1 MRKPFL
7 SLLITL
13 CFLCASLGA
22 SAVEYAPSSV
32 LSQGRWV
39 KIRVAQTG
47 IYKLTFAELQKMG
60 FANPAA
66 VSVYGYGGWP
76 LDEDF
81 RQPYAD
87 DLPQAAVY
95 KGDNYLI
102 FYGRGPVKWSYSTSL
117 ATFVHENNPY
127 SSYGY
132 YFLSDT
138 SPVKTLAKETSV
150 TGASLQ
156 VNTYDDYFVHEKDQ
170 VSVNKSGRELFG
182 ESFSL
187 NTGQTFPFAV
197 PGITD
202 DPAKISFRFIAKP
215 TTGQALV
222 ILTAGT
228 QPLLN
233 ASIPRSSI
241 DDSYT
246 KALELSRTVSW
257 NGAKTPDVQ
266 VGITYSRNT
275 NDLAH
280 LDYIRL
286 HAVRTLKMYGPY
298 TFFRSIASV
307 GNVTRFVLQEASAN
321 VKIWDVT
328 NPVLPVEM
336 ETTLNGT
343 ECSFTIP
350 ASNTLREF
358 VAVDISKTLPAPET
372 VGVVSNQNLHALEQ
386 TDMVILTHPAFM
398 EQAERLAALHRSE
411 SGLKVA
417 VVTPEPVYNEFSS
430 GTPDATAYRRL
441 MKMFYDRGKQ
451 AGTAPR
457 YLLLFGDGTF
467 DNRMITSEWKN
478 LTNLNLLLTYQ
489 SKESLNMYTY
499 VTDDYFGFLDDSEG
513 ANLSGDKL
521 DIGIGRFP
529 VRTLEEAKI
538 AVNKSIAY
546 IENKTAGAWKNN
558 ISFVADD
565 GDNNLHMSQANLLA
579 DYLETNHPEFL
590 INKIY
595 FDAYKKQSSGG
606 KVGYPDVNARI
617 LKELK
622 SGQMILNYTGHGST
636 AYWGAEG
643 VLSQSEIKQFNYP
656 YLPLWITAT
665 CDFARFDAVNTS
677 AGEDVFL
684 NPTSGGIALF
694 TTTRVVD
701 ANPNFQINK
710 QLINNLFVKNGGKR
724 LSLGDI
730 MRTTKVSLGN
740 DLNKLNFTLIGDPAL
755 TLSYPGKEMRITEIN
770 GQPVGSE
777 PIQLKALDK
786 VTVKGEV
793 LTPDRKRDTDFSGVL
808 SPTMLDSKQ
817 TLTTLDN
824 DKTGNP
830 FSYTTYP
837 NVMYTGK
844 DSVRQGEFSF
854 SFTVPK
860 DISYSNNNGKL
871 SLYAGNTQTREE
883 AQGAFLQFKVGGTS
897 DSAQKD
903 TVGPEILYAY
913 LNDSTFRDGGRVNTT
928 PLFVAYLRD
937 ESGVNISGSSIGH
950 DVMLVIDGLISQ
962 SYNLNSYYES
972 VAGSEGEGRIV
983 FPIPALEP
991 GMHTA
996 EFVVW
1001 DVQNNSSLHTFTFE
1015 VVEGLK
1021 PVLYKLTAGP
1031 VPARS
1036 DVTFFIS
1043 HNRPEAVLDVQ
1054 LFVYNMIGQLVWS
1067 YKENGSSAL
1076 FSDYTIRWN
1085 LTGTNGVRLKPGIY
1099 LYRAAIRTD
1108 QSREATETKKLII
1121 LAQ

>member
-1 MRKPFL
+1 
-7 SLLITL
+7 
-13 CFLCASLGA
+13 
-22 SAVEYAPSSV
+22 
-32 LSQGRWV
+32 
-39 KIRVAQTG
+39 
-47 IYKLTFAELQKMG
+47 
-60 FANPAA
+60 
-66 VSVYGYGGWP
+66 
-76 LDEDF
+76 
-81 RQPYAD
+81 
-87 DLPQAAVY
+87 
-95 KGDNYLI
+95 
-102 FYGRGPVKWSYSTSL
+102 
-117 ATFVHENNPY
+117 
-127 SSYGY
+127 
-132 YFLSDT
+132 
-138 SPVKTLAKETSV
+138 
-150 TGASLQ
+150 
-156 VNTYDDYFVHEKDQ
+156 
-170 VSVNKSGRELFG
+170 
-182 ESFSL
+182 
-187 NTGQTFPFAV
+187 
-197 PGITD
+197 
-202 DPAKISFRFIAKP
+202 
-215 TTGQALV
+215 
-222 ILTAGT
+222 
-228 QPLLN
+228 
-233 ASIPRSSI
+233 
-241 DDSYT
+241 
-246 KALELSRTVSW
+246 
-257 NGAKTPDVQ
+257 
-266 VGITYSRNT
+266 
-275 NDLAH
+275 
-280 LDYIRL
+280 
-286 HAVRTLKMYGPY
+286 
-298 TFFRSIASV
+298 
-307 GNVTRFVLQEASAN
+307 
-321 VKIWDVT
+321 
-328 NPVLPVEM
+328 
-336 ETTLNGT
+336 
-343 ECSFTIP
+343 
-350 ASNTLREF
+350 
-358 VAVDISKTLPAPET
+358 
-372 VGVVSNQNLHALEQ
+372 
-386 TDMVILTHPAFM
+386 
-398 EQAERLAALHRSE
+398 
-411 SGLKVA
+411 
-417 VVTPEPVYNEFSS
+417 
-430 GTPDATAYRRL
+430 
-441 MKMFYDRGKQ
+441 
-451 AGTAPR
+451 
-457 YLLLFGDGTF
+457 LLFGDGTF

-755 TLSYPGKEMRITEIN
+755 TLSYPGKEMRITEVN

-871 SLYAGNTQTREE
+871 SLYAGNTQTRDE

-962 SYNLNSYYES
+962 SYNRTS
-972 VAGSEGEGRIV
+972 GEFI
-983 FPIPALEP
+983 
-991 GMHTA
+991 
-996 EFVVW
+996 
-1001 DVQNNSSLHTFTFE
+1001 QY
-1015 VVEGLK
+1015 GL
-1021 PVLYKLTAGP
+1021 
-1031 VPARS
+1031 
-1036 DVTFFIS
+1036 
-1043 HNRPEAVLDVQ
+1043 
-1054 LFVYNMIGQLVWS
+1054 
-1067 YKENGSSAL
+1067 
-1076 FSDYTIRWN
+1076 
-1085 LTGTNGVRLKPGIY
+1085 
-1099 LYRAAIRTD
+1099 
-1108 QSREATETKKLII
+1108 
-1121 LAQ
+1121 